1 MNAPVDVTQATF
13 KNEVIEADT
22 PVLVDFWAEWCGPC
36 RKLSPLLDEV
46 AQDMAGQVK
55 VAKVNVDNERALGA
69 MFQVMS
75 IPTVL
80 LFKDGKKVDEHAYAS
95 DPVPHDGDDYGIADL
110 AALDRAVQVGGQR
123 GERRVV
129 VGELVDGTAIVR
141 GKDAAGLGIRAFS
154 GGNPVPLTDQ
164 EQTWRAEAIPR
175 RTGCVRL

>member
-46 AQDMAGQVK
+46 AAEMDGQVK

-80 LFKDGKKVDEHAYAS
+80 LFKDGEKVDEF
-95 DPVPHDGDDYGIADL
+95 
-110 AALDRAVQVGGQR
+110 VGLRPKSEIISKIQAQ
-123 GERRVV
+123 
-129 VGELVDGTAIVR
+129 L
-141 GKDAAGLGIRAFS
+141 
-154 GGNPVPLTDQ
+154 
-164 EQTWRAEAIPR
+164 
-175 RTGCVRL
+175 